1 MVGMLLAFVAGTGF
15 LHLQSQLPGP
25 FWPLAMLLA
34 AAVLLV
40 GFRARAEVWWVA
52 AFVLGFSWAWWHAIG
67 IVEARLPEQWAG
79 QDVVLVGRI
88 ADFPQSN
95 GPVTR
100 LLVEVEVPAE
110 EASALRTGDRIRVND
125 YGDEREYRA
134 GERWRFKLRL
144 KRPRGLAN
152 PGSFDYEAWLFR
164 QRVVATGYV
173 REDPSIERLSAGGSF
188 VWLRV
193 RAWLAERI
201 DTATG
206 QDSAHLGVIRALAL
220 GDRSRL
226 SSDRWSVFA
235 ATGTSHLMA
244 ISGLHV
250 GLLSAWVFWLVRLVW
265 MRIPARAQRWPP
277 DRVAAPAALL
287 AATVY
292 AALAGFSVPTQR
304 ALVMLAVVLLMIW
317 RQRAVSPWRVFLL
330 ALAAV
335 FVFDPLAWLAPGAWL
350 SFAAV
355 ALILYGS
362 WGYRHAG
369 GAVRSLLRIQWFIAI
384 GLVPMTLW
392 WFQTISW
399 VAPVVNLIAVPVFSI
414 AVVPLVLVGT
424 VLAAMDPAWGSVPLH
439 WVEVGLEAVWPYWV
453 LLADSSFGVS
463 DWRTPSL
470 GALVLLVVGAFWFLA
485 PRGLPGRW
493 VGLCL
498 AVAALAWPVP
508 RLDDGTV
515 ELTLLDVGQGLS
527 AIVRTRDHVLVF
539 DAGPRHA
546 SGSDAGRLVVIPYLK
561 SLGVRR
567 VDALVVSHADQD
579 HAGGVA
585 ALRAELNVDRVWMG
599 DSDQRRFP
607 AVLPCRA
614 GEVWAWD
621 AVQFK
626 FLHPQPDKTVSAGNE
641 GSCVLSVKAPG
652 GHVLLT
658 GDIGFESERLLLQA
672 PEALDADVLVVP
684 HHGSAGS
691 SSPAFVAAVSPNWAL
706 VSAGYGNRYG
716 FPKAEV
722 VDRYQRLGASVDVT
736 GHSGAIRL
744 VLPSNGEP
752 KLENWRESGRRYW
765 HEPDGCHADLAQGSA
780 RLQWCGS
787 NAKSSMMPH

>member
-1 MVGMLLAFVAGTGF
+1 
-15 LHLQSQLPGP
+15 
-25 FWPLAMLLA
+25 
-34 AAVLLV
+34 
-40 GFRARAEVWWVA
+40 
-52 AFVLGFSWAWWHAIG
+52 
-67 IVEARLPEQWAG
+67 
-79 QDVVLVGRI
+79 
-88 ADFPQSN
+88 
-95 GPVTR
+95 
-100 LLVEVEVPAE
+100 
-110 EASALRTGDRIRVND
+110 
-125 YGDEREYRA
+125 
-134 GERWRFKLRL
+134 
-144 KRPRGLAN
+144 
-152 PGSFDYEAWLFR
+152 
-164 QRVVATGYV
+164 
-173 REDPSIERLSAGGSF
+173 
-188 VWLRV
+188 
-193 RAWLAERI
+193 
-201 DTATG
+201 
-206 QDSAHLGVIRALAL
+206 
-220 GDRSRL
+220 
-226 SSDRWSVFA
+226 
-235 ATGTSHLMA
+235 
-244 ISGLHV
+244 
-250 GLLSAWVFWLVRLVW
+250 
-265 MRIPARAQRWPP
+265 
-277 DRVAAPAALL
+277 
-287 AATVY
+287 
-292 AALAGFSVPTQR
+292 
-304 ALVMLAVVLLMIW
+304 
-317 RQRAVSPWRVFLL
+317 
-330 ALAAV
+330 
-335 FVFDPLAWLAPGAWL
+335 
-350 SFAAV
+350 
-355 ALILYGS
+355 
-362 WGYRHAG
+362 
-369 GAVRSLLRIQWFIAI
+369 
-384 GLVPMTLW
+384 
-392 WFQTISW
+392 
-399 VAPVVNLIAVPVFSI
+399 
-414 AVVPLVLVGT
+414 
-424 VLAAMDPAWGSVPLH
+424 
-439 WVEVGLEAVWPYWV
+439 
-453 LLADSSFGVS
+453 
-463 DWRTPSL
+463 
-470 GALVLLVVGAFWFLA
+470 
-485 PRGLPGRW
+485 
-493 VGLCL
+493 
-498 AVAALAWPVP
+498 
-508 RLDDGTV
+508 
-515 ELTLLDVGQGLS
+515 GQGLS

-561 SLGVRR
+561 SLGVQR